1 MTLPQPLTYE
11 GRFRATA
18 ERVPDR
24 PALVFSS
31 ERLTYR
37 ELLEA
42 AQRRA
47 VELSALSL
55 GRGERFGLL
64 MPNCPALVEYLLA
77 AAFLGATAVPIN
89 VRFRAPELRHVIAD
103 AELAAV
109 VTTRAPVGPLDLPA
123 LLREALPG
131 LVDVDG
137 GTRLALGEFPSL
149 RAVAAWD
156 DPAEPAD
163 PAGDTGVGGRKR
175 GPTAADEPLLIMYTS
190 GTTAHPKGCVFTNNA
205 IALNAGAIVRR
216 LEIPDGDCWWNPL
229 PFFHM
234 GGIMLMSSV
243 FAAGGTFVSQAH
255 FTTAE
260 AIALIEREHPAVL
273 YPLFP
278 TITMDLLDDPSFA
291 SAPIDDVRLI
301 GSVAPPEVQARIQ
314 RALPKSR
321 LFSAYGI
328 TELCGCVAF
337 NSPRDS
343 ERLRLSTCGPA
354 LDGFELRVVDP
365 ETNQPLGSGEHGE
378 LVGRGVQMF
387 TGYYGNPAATADVID
402 EDGFFHTG
410 DLCSMDEHGVVSYH
424 GRLKDMLKVGG
435 ENVSAIEVESL
446 LSTHPAIKLAQ
457 VVGIPD
463 PRLIEVPVAFVELA
477 SGYSLTAAEVTAHCS
492 GQIASFK
499 IPRHVRFVT
508 EWPMSATKIQKF
520 RLRDQLVAELAAEG
534 RSDLADVARS

>member
-1 MTLPQPLTYE
+1 MTPPRPLTYE
-11 GRFRATA
+11 HLFRASA

-24 PALVFSS
+24 AALVFSD
-31 ERLTYR
+31 ERLTYS
-37 ELLEA
+37 ELLEGA
-42 AQRRA
+42 ERRA

-55 GRGERFGLL
+55 RPGERFGLL

-89 VRFRAPELRHVIAD
+89 IRFKAPELRHVILD
-103 AELAAV
+103 AELAAL
-109 VTTRAPVGPLDLPA
+109 VTMRAPVGPLDLPA
-123 LLREALPG
+123 LVREAVPG
-131 LVDVDG
+131 LVDVDA
-137 GTRLALGEFPSL
+137 GTRLALEEFPSL

-156 DPAEPAD
+156 DPAPTGETSESGREAD
-163 PAGDTGVGGRKR
+163 PPAPD
-175 GPTAADEPLLIMYTS
+175 DPLLIMYTS

-205 IALNAGAIVRR
+205 ITLNAGAIVKR

-243 FAAGGTFVSQAH
+243 FAAGGTFVTQAH

-260 AIALIEREHPAVL
+260 AIALIERERPAVL

-314 RALPKSR
+314 RALPRSR

-337 NSPRDS
+337 NSPHDS
-343 ERLRLSTCGPA
+343 EHLRLATCGAA
-354 LDGFELRVVDP
+354 LDGFELRVVGP
-365 ETNQPLGSGEHGE
+365 ETNLPLAAGEHGE

-387 TGYYGNPAATADVID
+387 TGYYGNPAATAAVID

-410 DLCSMDEHGVVSYH
+410 DLCSMDEDAVVSYH

-520 RLRDQLVAELAAEG
+520 RLRDQLLAELTADDRA
-534 RSDLADVARS
+534 DLADVARS

>member
-1 MTLPQPLTYE
+1 MTLQQPATYE
-11 GRFRATA
+11 YLFRTSA

-24 PALVFSS
+24 VALVVAD
-31 ERLTYR
+31 ERLTYAD
-37 ELLEA
+37 LLEG

-47 VELSALSL
+47 TELSAMSL

-64 MPNCPALVEYLLA
+64 MPNCSALVEYLLA

-89 VRFRAPELRHVIAD
+89 IRFRAPELRHVILD
-103 AELAAV
+103 AELAVV

-131 LVDVDG
+131 LADVDG
-137 GTRLALGEFPSL
+137 GTRLALEEFPSL
-149 RAVAAWD
+149 RAVAALE
-156 DPAEPAD
+156 DPAD
-163 PAGDTGVGGRKR
+163 TTGHSDDTGEDRRRGGQ
-175 GPTAADEPLLIMYTS
+175 TAADEPLLIMYTS

-229 PFFHM
+229 PLFHM

-243 FAAGGTFVSQAH
+243 FAAGGTFVTQAH
-255 FTTAE
+255 FTTTE
-260 AIALIEREHPAVL
+260 AIALIERERPAVL

-301 GSVAPPEVQARIQ
+301 GSVAPPETQARIQ
-314 RALPKSR
+314 RALPNSR

-337 NSPRDS
+337 NSPGDS
-343 ERLRLSTCGPA
+343 ERLRLGTCGSA

-365 ETNQPLGSGEHGE
+365 ETNQPLPSDHHGE

-387 TGYYGNPAATADVID
+387 SGYYGNPAATAAVID
-402 EDGFFHTG
+402 DLGFFHTG
-410 DLCSMDEHGVVSYH
+410 DLCSMDEDGVVSYH

-463 PRLIEVPVAFVELA
+463 PRLIEVPAAFVELA

-520 RLRDQLVAELAAEG
+520 RLRDQLIAELAAEG
-534 RSDLADVARS
+534 RPDLADVARS

>member
-1 MTLPQPLTYE
+1 MTPPRPLTYE
-11 GRFRATA
+11 HLFRASA

-24 PALVFSS
+24 AALVFSD
-31 ERLTYR
+31 ERLTYS
-37 ELLEA
+37 ELLEGA
-42 AQRRA
+42 ERRA

-55 GRGERFGLL
+55 RPGERFGLL

-89 VRFRAPELRHVIAD
+89 IRFKAPELRHVILD
-103 AELAAV
+103 AELAAL
-109 VTTRAPVGPLDLPA
+109 VTMRAPVGPLDLPA
-123 LLREALPG
+123 LVREAVPG
-131 LVDVDG
+131 LVDVDA
-137 GTRLALGEFPSL
+137 GTRLALEEFPSL

-156 DPAEPAD
+156 DPAPTGETSESGREAD
-163 PAGDTGVGGRKR
+163 PPAPD
-175 GPTAADEPLLIMYTS
+175 DPLLIMYTS

-205 IALNAGAIVRR
+205 ITLNAGAIVKR

-243 FAAGGTFVSQAH
+243 FAAGGTFVTQAH

-260 AIALIEREHPAVL
+260 AIALIERERPAVL

-314 RALPKSR
+314 RALPNSR

-354 LDGFELRVVDP
+354 LDGFELRVVGP
-365 ETNQPLGSGEHGE
+365 ETNQPLPSGEHGE

-410 DLCSMDEHGVVSYH
+410 DLCSMDEDAVVSYH

-520 RLRDQLVAELAAEG
+520 RLRDQLLAELTADDRA
-534 RSDLADVARS
+534 DLADVARS

>member
-1 MTLPQPLTYE
+1 MTILQPLTYE
-11 GRFRATA
+11 DLFRATA

-24 PALVFSS
+24 VALVFSE
-31 ERLTYR
+31 ERLTYG
-37 ELLEA
+37 ELLERA
-42 AQRRA
+42 ERRA

-55 GRGERFGLL
+55 QPGDRFGLL

-89 VRFRAPELRHVIAD
+89 IRFRAPELRHVILD

-131 LVDVDG
+131 LTDVDG
-137 GTRLALGEFPSL
+137 GTRLALSGFPSL

-156 DPAEPAD
+156 DAAEAD
-163 PAGDTGVGGRKR
+163 RSSAKAGGERRST
-175 GPTAADEPLLIMYTS
+175 TADDPLLIMYTS

-205 IALNAGAIVRR
+205 IALNAGAIVTR

-229 PFFHM
+229 PLFHM

-243 FAAGGTFVSQAH
+243 FAAGGTFVTQAH
-255 FTTAE
+255 FTTTE
-260 AIALIEREHPAVL
+260 AIALIERERPAVL

-291 SAPIDDVRLI
+291 SAPIDEVRLI

-314 RALPKSR
+314 RALPASR

-343 ERLRLSTCGPA
+343 EQVRLSTCGRA
-354 LDGFELRVVDP
+354 MDGFELRVVDP
-365 ETNQPLGSGEHGE
+365 ESNEPLRSGERGE

-387 TGYYGNPAATADVID
+387 SGYYGNPAATAAVMDD
-402 EDGFFHTG
+402 LGFFHTG
-410 DLCSMDEHGVVSYH
+410 DLCSMDDDGVVSYH

-446 LSTHPAIKLAQ
+446 LATHPAIKLAQ

-463 PRLIEVPVAFVELA
+463 PRLIEVPAAFIELA
-477 SGYSLTAAEVTAHCS
+477 SGHSLTADEVTAHCN

-520 RLRDQLVAELAAEG
+520 RLRDQLVAELAAAD
-534 RSDLADVARS
+534 RPAAADVARS